1 MSYVPLKAK
10 SMTRMARAMKSK
22 ELRARNRSIQRA
34 ILRGTAAAASSGPS
48 RGIGPVYGRPSGNEV
63 KGVDTDI
70 SQTVIATTT
79 TNGSI
84 DVLNLIEPGT
94 GSWNRVG
101 RKTVLKSVRITGV
114 LQWVN
119 TPVLAT
125 GVGRISLTRCVL
137 VWDSQPGTTIP
148 IFSDIFGTTL
158 QTGAE
163 AVTTVFD
170 PLRYDAMERFR
181 VIRDWRYEPP
191 TSVPLSLGSAPS
203 ITWATS
209 LDEYVK
215 LPPLQ
220 SNYSGQSS
228 PQTIADIASGA
239 LYLIW
244 RTDSSSANTTCNVD
258 GMVRLRYYD

>member
-1 MSYVPLKAK
+1 
-10 SMTRMARAMKSK
+10 MKSTREFRAAIAK
-22 ELRARNRSIQRA
+22 KQANILRAASRA
-34 ILRGTAAAASSGPS
+34 TSVASS
-48 RGIGPVYGRPSGNEV
+48 RGLGPVYGRPSGNEV
-63 KGVDTDI
+63 KGVDTDV
-70 SQTVIATTT
+70 SQTVIATTS

-101 RKTVLKSVRITGV
+101 RKTVLKSVRLTGV

-119 TPVLAT
+119 TPTLAT
-125 GVGRISLTRCVL
+125 GAGRISLTRCVL

-170 PLRYDAMERFR
+170 PLRYDAMERYR
-181 VIRDWRYEPP
+181 VIRDWRFEPP
-191 TSVPLSLGSAPS
+191 PVPPLSLGSAPS

-244 RTDSSSANTTCNVD
+244 RTDSSSATTTCNVD
-258 GMVRLRYYD
+258 AMVRLRYYD